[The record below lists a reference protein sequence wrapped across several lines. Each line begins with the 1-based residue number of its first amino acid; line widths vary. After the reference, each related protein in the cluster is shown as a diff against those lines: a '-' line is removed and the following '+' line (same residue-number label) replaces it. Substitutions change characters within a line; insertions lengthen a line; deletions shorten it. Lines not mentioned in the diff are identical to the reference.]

1 MPPKPFRFAV
11 SAPDVASMREWRDA
25 VRRLED
31 AGFDTV
37 VVSDHFTGGW
47 QLEPVVA
54 LTAAAMVTSAIGL
67 QTGVLCNDYRHPVLT
82 HRMAATLDRLSGGRF
97 TLGLG
102 AGWLLTDYES
112 AGIRLDEPAIRIERL
127 AESVAIIK
135 ALFSGKPVDFSGK
148 YYTLRGLVGVPA
160 PSGSGES
167 RPPIMLGGGSPRML
181 RLAGREADLASM
193 VASLRAGA
201 IVAGS
206 AADLSA
212 ERVEKKVAWIRQ
224 GMAERHRTEDEVTIS
239 INHWLVRVTST
250 VDEGA
255 AFLARIAARNSL
267 PPELLAESPAVLVG
281 TTDQLVERLQE
292 RRQRYGISHFQLD
305 AGFAP
310 SDVESLFPLVSR
322 LAGHV

>member
-1 MPPKPFRFAV
+1 MTLKPFRFAV
-11 SAPDVASMREWRDA
+11 SAPDVATMSEWRDA

-37 VVSDHFTGGW
+37 VISDHFTGGW

-54 LTAAAMVTSAIGL
+54 LTAAALVTSAIRL

-102 AGWLLTDYES
+102 AGWLLTDYEA
-112 AGIRLDEPAIRIERL
+112 AGIPLDEPAIRIERL
-127 AESVAIIK
+127 AESVAVIK

-148 YYTLRGLVGVPA
+148 YYSVRGLVGVPA
-160 PSGSGES
+160 PATETG
-167 RPPIMLGGGSPRML
+167 PPIMLGGGSPRML
-181 RLAGREADLASM
+181 RLAGREADLVSM
-193 VASLRAGA
+193 VASLRAGE
-201 IVAGS
+201 ITSGS

-212 ERVEKKVAWIRQ
+212 ARVEKKVDWIRQ
-224 GMAERHRTEDEVTIS
+224 GMAERGRTQDAVTIS

-250 VDEGA
+250 VEEGA
-255 AFLARIAARNSL
+255 AFLARIAARNGL
-267 PPELLAESPAVLVG
+267 TVEMLAESPAVLVG
-281 TTDQLVERLQE
+281 TTDQLVDLVQE
-292 RRQRYGISHFQLD
+292 RRERFGISHFQLD

-310 SDVESLFPLVSR
+310 SDVETLFPLVSR
-322 LAGHV
+322 LAGLR